1 MQLVM
6 VTEDCIKQINFL
18 VGLPRAGNTLF
29 GSIMNQNPKVA
40 VTANSIVNDICR
52 EIEKLKRSDT
62 FKNFPYYK
70 SFDNVCKNIFS
81 TYYKNWNYDF
91 IIDRGT
97 WGCPPNLKFL
107 QDYFDGEIKII
118 ILVRNIE
125 EILQSFLKHARE
137 NKDSFVNEFWAKTD
151 EEKCQM
157 LLNKDGLIIREL
169 IGIHHITQLDK
180 NKHYGHLIEYN
191 DLINKPKETIDGVYK
206 FLNMPPFKHNFN
218 TFKQFTVQNHSYDDT
233 IVGKNLHKIKEN
245 GLSKTIHRPLPKN
258 VVKECKHLNLW
269 RNYE

>member
-1 MQLVM
+1 M

-18 VGLPRAGNTLF
+18 VGLQRAGNTLF

-125 EILQSFLKHARE
+125 EILQSFLKHAHE
-137 NKDSFVNEFWAKTD
+137 NKD
-151 EEKCQM
+151 
-157 LLNKDGLIIREL
+157 
-169 IGIHHITQLDK
+169 
-180 NKHYGHLIEYN
+180 
-191 DLINKPKETIDGVYK
+191 
-206 FLNMPPFKHNFN
+206 
-218 TFKQFTVQNHSYDDT
+218 
-233 IVGKNLHKIKEN
+233 
-245 GLSKTIHRPLPKN
+245 
-258 VVKECKHLNLW
+258 
-269 RNYE
+269 